1 MGYPRVARRSKS
13 VVARPGRRAAG
24 AASRRTQQE
33 RTEATTAALL
43 DAARE
48 LFAQDGYAATS
59 LDAVVAGAG
68 VTKGALYHHFEGKR
82 DLFAAVFARE
92 NDRLLDAIVTA
103 YRGEADPWA
112 ALEAGCRV
120 FLERAQEPAVQRI
133 FLLDAA
139 AALGYE
145 RIREL
150 ESDSLAL
157 LKLGIERAIE
167 SGRIEPRP
175 ASPLAHMLFGAICEI
190 AMVTA
195 RAADQRAALAEAT
208 DELAR
213 LLGSLTT
220 RGSAV
225 SRTRPDGR
233 RR

>member
-1 MGYPRVARRSKS
+1 MGLGARYRRRVAR
-13 VVARPGRRAAG
+13 AAG
-24 AASRRTQQE
+24 RRTQRE

-59 LDAVVAGAG
+59 LDAVVARAG

-92 NDRLLDAIVTA
+92 NERLLGAIVTA
-103 YRGEADPWA
+103 YGREADPWD
-112 ALEAGCRV
+112 ALEAGCRA
-120 FLERAQEPAVQRI
+120 FLEETQEPGLQRI
-133 FLLDAA
+133 FLLDAT

-157 LKLGIERAIE
+157 MELGIERAIE
-167 SGRIEPRP
+167 AGRIEPRP
-175 ASPLAHMLFGAICEI
+175 AKPLAHMLFGAICEI

-195 RAADQRAALAEAT
+195 RANDREAALAEASG
-208 DELAR
+208 ELRR
-213 LLGSLTT
+213 LLRALTIT
-220 RGSAV
+220 
-225 SRTRPDGR
+225 PP
-233 RR
+233 

>member
-1 MGYPRVARRSKS
+1 MGLGARYGRRVARA
-13 VVARPGRRAAG
+13 VP
-24 AASRRTQQE
+24 RRTQQE

-59 LDAVVAGAG
+59 LDAVVAQAG

-82 DLFAAVFARE
+82 DLFAVVFARE

-103 YRGEADPWA
+103 YGRETDPWA
-112 ALEAGCRV
+112 AFEAGCRA
-120 FLERAQEPAVQRI
+120 FLQETQEPGVQRI
-133 FLLDAA
+133 FLLDAT

-150 ESDSLAL
+150 ESGSLAMMEV
-157 LKLGIERAIE
+157 GIERAME
-167 SGRIEPRP
+167 EGRIEPRP
-175 ASPLAHMLFGAICEI
+175 AKPLANMLFGAICEI

-195 RAADQRAALAEAT
+195 RATDQKAALADAT

-213 LLGSLTT
+213 LLGALTIT
-220 RGSAV
+220 H
-225 SRTRPDGR
+225 P
-233 RR
+233 

>member
-1 MGYPRVARRSKS
+1 MRPGARHRRGVAR
-13 VVARPGRRAAG
+13 
-24 AASRRTQQE
+24 AASGRTQQE
-33 RTEATTAALL
+33 RTDATTAALL

-92 NDRLLDAIVTA
+92 NERLLDAIAAA
-103 YRGEADPWA
+103 YGREADPWD
-112 ALEAGCRV
+112 ALGAGCQA
-120 FLERAQEPAVQRI
+120 FLEQTQEPAMQRI
-133 FLLDAA
+133 FLLDAT

-157 LKLGIERAIE
+157 MELGIERAIE
-167 SGRIEPRP
+167 AGRIVPRP
-175 ASPLAHMLFGAICEI
+175 AKPLAHMLFGAICEI

-195 RAADQRAALAEAT
+195 RATDQEAALAEAT
-208 DELAR
+208 SELGR
-213 LLGSLTT
+213 LLAALTVT
-220 RGSAV
+220 H
-225 SRTRPDGR
+225 PY
-233 RR
+233 